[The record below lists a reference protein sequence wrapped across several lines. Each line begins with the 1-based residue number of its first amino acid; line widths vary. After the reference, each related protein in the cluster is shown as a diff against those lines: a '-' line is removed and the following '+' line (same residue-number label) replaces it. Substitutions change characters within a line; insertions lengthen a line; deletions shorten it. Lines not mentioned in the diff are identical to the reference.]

1 MDFETVQYI
10 DWFRENWHGIKFD
23 MGTSGVHGV
32 TNRQL
37 NLDMG
42 ELNLGKTL
50 FFGHS
55 GLVDCISEIY
65 GAEKNEILVTSG
77 STYGNYLACALHL
90 SPGDEVIVEHP
101 VYTPLLDVVKLFG
114 AKVRFIERR
123 FEDGYRLD
131 VDELSTM
138 VTKDTGMIVVTNLHN
153 PSGVHMDIDT
163 VKGISEIAEDTQTYV
178 LSDEVYRDFILDD
191 AAPVLSSL
199 TGYGIST
206 CSLSKFYGAGALRI
220 GWLTCSSEMTTRAR
234 RMNDYLAVTPSC
246 AGETYAAQILEKRDW
261 FVERVREI
269 TANNYP
275 IVRKWLRGREDLHVV
290 LPSYGFIVFP
300 RSINNIDSMK
310 LAELLLSKYST
321 ILSPGRF
328 FGEEGHFRLGIGGEA
343 DSLRGALENLGA
355 ALDELG

>member
-10 DWFRENWHGIKFD
+10 DWFRENWRDIKFD

-37 NLDMG
+37 DLDMG

-55 GLVDCISEIY
+55 GLVERISEIY
-65 GAEKNEILVTSG
+65 GAEKNEILITSG
-77 STYGNYLACALHL
+77 STYANYLTCALHL
-90 SPGDEVIVEHP
+90 SPGDDVIVEHP

-138 VTKDTGMIVVTNLHN
+138 VTKDTRMIVTTNLHN
-153 PSGVHMDIDT
+153 PSGVHMDTGT
-163 VKGISEIAEDTQTYV
+163 VKGICEIAEDTKTYV
-178 LSDEVYRDFILDD
+178 LSDEVYRDFILDN

-199 TGYGIST
+199 TQYGIST

-220 GWLTCSSEMTTRAR
+220 GWLMCSSEMTTRAR

-246 AGETYAAQILEKRDW
+246 AGETYAAQILGKRDW

-269 TANNYP
+269 TASNYP
-275 IVRKWLRGREDLHVV
+275 IVREWFRGREDLEVV
-290 LPSYGFIVFP
+290 LPGYGFFVFP
-300 RSINNIDSMK
+300 RIIKEIQTME
-310 LAELLLSKYST
+310 LAELLISKYST

-328 FGEEGHFRLGIGGEA
+328 FGEKRHFRLGLGGEA
-343 DSLRGALENLGA
+343 DSLKGALENLGT